1 MASRNQEGDYRY
13 ASRVQ
18 TNMEQ
23 CLLRRSCSCCMW
35 CVWGRGRGGGYQQC
49 DWSIISSFTMY
60 LLTMSFGCHLAG
72 EVSALLC

>member
-35 CVWGRGRGGGYQQC
+35 CVGGGEGEGEGATSNVTGRSYQVLQC
-49 DWSIISSFTMY
+49 ICSQ
-60 LLTMSFGCHLAG
+60 
-72 EVSALLC
+72 